1 MNVFYDSANSE
12 EDIDAKNDTDENY
25 NKLEVMELPNNKVLL
40 VDKELYDY
48 IQMLP
53 TQLINH
59 LYIRCMREYWKQYI
73 PKTSKIPSWYPRA
86 VKQQNILFE
95 ARQKNIHFLHLS
107 CNTLEQYKKYIIGCQ
122 CSYCLNVSEQTRLT
136 ELIKYELSSDYFMS
150 SLPDTSTI
158 WNDIIEYIIDID
170 TNEVHL
176 ALPIFS
182 PDYESYNL
190 RDIIHGDPILF
201 SS

>member
-1 MNVFYDSANSE
+1 M
-12 EDIDAKNDTDENY
+12 
-25 NKLEVMELPNNKVLL
+25 
-40 VDKELYDY
+40 
-48 IQMLP
+48 
-53 TQLINH
+53 
-59 LYIRCMREYWKQYI
+59 
-73 PKTSKIPSWYPRA
+73 
-86 VKQQNILFE
+86 
-95 ARQKNIHFLHLS
+95 S

-122 CSYCLNVSEQTRLT
+122 CSYCLNVSEQTRLN

-150 SLPDTSTI
+150 SLPDTDTI

-170 TNEVHL
+170 TPEL
-176 ALPIFS
+176 LPALPIFS